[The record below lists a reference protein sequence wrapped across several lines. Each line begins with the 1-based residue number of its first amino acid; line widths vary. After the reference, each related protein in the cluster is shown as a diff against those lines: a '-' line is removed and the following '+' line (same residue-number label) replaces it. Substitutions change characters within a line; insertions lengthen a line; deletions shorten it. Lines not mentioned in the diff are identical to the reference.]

1 AVVAKMDG
9 ADQVDGLTFGAN
21 FTVDGVARLRER
33 VNEKLKELMGDYT
46 DDTLV
51 EYVIVLLKNGRR
63 KEEARNE
70 LNVFLGDDD
79 SDSFVSWL
87 WDHLGSNLHLYVL
100 QPQESHPD
108 EAAEAKT
115 KSGDQRRRNE
125 SRHLDSDSERGKS
138 SKLSRSRHN
147 REWKSLV
154 RDADEPPPFQ
164 SSGTDSV
171 GTHERAQLKISQ
183 SKRSPPPQPLS
194 QKKRSRP
201 DERQET
207 KDTWFD
213 AVYNRN
219 YGGFCKWQLDGF
231 QNHVKGVASQATVGA
246 PRRLL
251 QFAVRDAVGTS
262 RPSSSASE
270 PALKRLRSVVST
282 SSGDPSVEGHPR
294 RIRSVARVP
303 NAIMAT
309 AIKAVEEA
317 AKDVAKSRS
326 SGNVFD
332 RLGGGMHVSQVRD
345 ELAEFEEAAVED
357 GEYGDFN
364 QVSDGTRSTYLQRSK
379 YAAEYVGDMTMLET
393 ETGMASDS
401 ASDNEVY
408 DDVNVMGRRFMD
420 VSQTGTS
427 GGNKGQDSLMVQ
439 YSVAEKSGE
448 STLKPRKDQ
457 DQPAPVASNSRKIV
471 NISVNV
477 NTWKPPHYQ
486 EPREVSELDSRKS
499 VPENEAGLGKSGAWL
514 MKENNNIVSAGNGN
528 AKPAAD
534 SQKESQKMLP
544 TTPGLYSTGRP
555 TEDPD
560 SRTIFVNN
568 VHFAATKDS
577 LSRHFNKFGDVLKVV
592 IVTDAATGQPKGSAY
607 VEFMRKEAAEN
618 ALSLDGTSFMSRI
631 LKVCSCCFYNCVLVV
646 KAEPET
652 VKLHP
657 RGARITGEAVQDGLR
672 GNPSR
677 KGPETTNP
685 PPEWLAAR
693 GHILPTWGL
702 TGEASCCV
710 PVGRIAKIEQELNL
724 IVFRLQVIRKSSAHQ
739 EAAPVMTWPRVM
751 RGSMFAPP
759 RFGRV
764 AFPRGVPSI
773 YRGRPPIKPGAR
785 SLQWKRDESGATA
798 SISSSVPS
806 PTARSLTYVRP
817 EPKANGSSAAS

>member
-1 AVVAKMDG
+1 MDG

-207 KDTWFD
+207 K
-213 AVYNRN
+213 
-219 YGGFCKWQLDGF
+219 
-231 QNHVKGVASQATVGA
+231 KGVASQATVGA

-631 LKVCSCCFYNCVLVV
+631 LKV
-646 KAEPET
+646 
-652 VKLHP
+652 
-657 RGARITGEAVQDGLR
+657 
-672 GNPSR
+672 
-677 KGPETTNP
+677 
-685 PPEWLAAR
+685 
-693 GHILPTWGL
+693 
-702 TGEASCCV
+702 
-710 PVGRIAKIEQELNL
+710 
-724 IVFRLQVIRKSSAHQ
+724 IRKSSAHQ

>member
-1 AVVAKMDG
+1 MDG

-171 GTHERAQLKISQ
+171 GTHERAQLKMSQ

-207 KDTWFD
+207 K
-213 AVYNRN
+213 
-219 YGGFCKWQLDGF
+219 
-231 QNHVKGVASQATVGA
+231 KGIASQATVGA

-486 EPREVSELDSRKS
+486 EPREVSELDSRKP

-631 LKVCSCCFYNCVLVV
+631 LKV
-646 KAEPET
+646 
-652 VKLHP
+652 
-657 RGARITGEAVQDGLR
+657 
-672 GNPSR
+672 
-677 KGPETTNP
+677 
-685 PPEWLAAR
+685 
-693 GHILPTWGL
+693 
-702 TGEASCCV
+702 
-710 PVGRIAKIEQELNL
+710 
-724 IVFRLQVIRKSSAHQ
+724 IRKSSAHQ

>member
-1 AVVAKMDG
+1 MDG

-147 REWKSLV
+147 REWKSL
-154 RDADEPPPFQ
+154 
-164 SSGTDSV
+164 
-171 GTHERAQLKISQ
+171 
-183 SKRSPPPQPLS
+183 
-194 QKKRSRP
+194 
-201 DERQET
+201 
-207 KDTWFD
+207 DTWFD

-528 AKPAAD
+528 VRCISESCIAKPAAD

-631 LKVCSCCFYNCVLVV
+631 LKV
-646 KAEPET
+646 
-652 VKLHP
+652 
-657 RGARITGEAVQDGLR
+657 
-672 GNPSR
+672 
-677 KGPETTNP
+677 
-685 PPEWLAAR
+685 
-693 GHILPTWGL
+693 
-702 TGEASCCV
+702 
-710 PVGRIAKIEQELNL
+710 
-724 IVFRLQVIRKSSAHQ
+724 IRKSSAHQ